1 MGRYTKIDK
10 DGEIILVDEDAVV
23 VEMPES
29 LRRKRGVKRAKV
41 NNEIQKIIVELERIK
56 NLGDA
61 LITLTNKKSN
71 IKSQYMI
78 PQSNKAVSDL
88 KKKINV
94 VISSLTKA
102 KVKA

>member
-1 MGRYTKIDK
+1 MSRYTKIDK
-10 DGEIILVDEDAVV
+10 YGEITLVDADAVV
-23 VEMPES
+23 VEMPEN
-29 LRRKRGVKRAKV
+29 LKRKRNVKRVKV
-41 NNEIQKIIVELERIK
+41 NAEIQKIISELERIK

-61 LITLTNKKSN
+61 LITLTNKKAN

-88 KKKINV
+88 KNKINV
-94 VISSLTKA
+94 VISSLSKA